1 VKTLSEVINWMKNA
15 GPKAVVLYVEYYDN
29 SLSDHIYRLP
39 EEKDAIMLAM
49 TGMLLDIDMASTEDI
64 NIDIYDSHSKSEIW
78 DYPYLKEQGM
88 ERVLEELNE
97 RLQSVWEK
105 TWSLSVW
112 HRDGNG
118 QMEFSFRRHNFV

>member
-15 GPKAVVLYVEYYDN
+15 GPKSIVLYVEYYDN
-29 SLSDHIYRLP
+29 SLSEHIYRLP

-78 DYPYLKEQGM
+78 DYPYLMEQGM
-88 ERVLEELNE
+88 TRVLEELNE
-97 RLQSVWEK
+97 RLQSVWEN

-118 QMEFSFRRHNFV
+118 SMEFSFRRHNFV

>member
-15 GPKAVVLYVEYYDN
+15 GPKSIVLYVEYYDN
-29 SLSDHIYRLP
+29 SLSEHIYRLP

-78 DYPYLKEQGM
+78 DYPYLMEQGM
-88 ERVLEELNE
+88 TRVLEELNV

-118 QMEFSFRRHNFV
+118 SMEFTFRRHNFV